1 MWLLAAGAYVAV
13 FAHSVFAPAPPQ
25 TTSREVHPFCEPSSG
40 VADIPSARQGF
51 ARGFGR
57 PGVAEGFFGVRPPG
71 AAAGQHCGG
80 GTNPPVGVALVVI
93 VSQCQTGCK
102 QHHERVLT
110 ELSIKF

>member
-1 MWLLAAGAYVAV
+1 MPVPCLVADTALAACGD
-13 FAHSVFAPAPPQ
+13 
-25 TTSREVHPFCEPSSG
+25 EVRAAGRRQVDSG